1 MGANART
8 RECWS
13 VTFPDSDSLP
23 VWTFSPEMHPAVVFH
38 LHLQKEMWVGVPVGS
53 VKGKN
58 KLIVSRLK
66 NAASV
71 PH

>member
-1 MGANART
+1 MLGHG
-8 RECWS
+8 S
-13 VTFPDSDSLP
+13 VGVLPSLTLT
-23 VWTFSPEMHPAVVFH
+23 VCLCGHFLLKCTQRYFSTCIYKSEEMR
-38 LHLQKEMWVGVPVGS
+38 VGVPVGS